1 MKPLIT
7 FQAIDANRVYWP
19 SEDFV
24 CEYRVDAV
32 PASDITAVEASV
44 LWYTEGKG
52 EEDMA
57 VHAFQRRLPA
67 DVPHGDLRQLDSIRT
82 KLPNS
87 PLSYA
92 GRIVKIRWCVRVRV
106 FLSRNRE
113 AFAERSFLLGAVP
126 AARLPEV
133 AGATAGA
140 MPVAADALRD
150 LPSATATS
158 SED

>member
-1 MKPLIT
+1 
-7 FQAIDANRVYWP
+7 
-19 SEDFV
+19 
-24 CEYRVDAV
+24 
-32 PASDITAVEASV
+32 
-44 LWYTEGKG
+44 TEGKG

-67 DVPHGDLRQLDSIRT
+67 NVPHGDLRQLDSIRT

-92 GRIVKIRWCVRVRV
+92 GRIVKIHWVVRVRV

-113 AFAERSFLLGAVP
+113 AVAEREFTLGAVP
-126 AARLPEV
+126 AARLPEAV
-133 AGATAGA
+133 EAGAPRA
-140 MPVAADALRD
+140 AADALAD
-150 LPSATATS
+150 LPSATETS

>member
-7 FQAIDANRVYWP
+7 IQSIESDRVYWP
-19 SEDFV
+19 GEEFV
-24 CEYRVDAV
+24 CVYRVDAV
-32 PASDITAVEASV
+32 PATDITAVEASV

-87 PLSYA
+87 PLSYN

-106 FLSRNRE
+106 FLTRNRE
-113 AFAERSFLLGAVP
+113 ALAERTFLLGAVP
-126 AARLPEV
+126 AARLPDSVE
-133 AGATAGA
+133 AGAERSL
-140 MPVAADALRD
+140 VAADALSD
-150 LPSATATS
+150 LPSATANS
-158 SED
+158 SEE

>member
-7 FQAIDANRVYWP
+7 FQTLDPNRVYWP
-19 SEDFV
+19 GEDFV
-24 CEYRVDAV
+24 CDYRVDAV
-32 PASDITAVEASV
+32 PASEITAVESSV

-67 DVPHGDLRQLDSIRT
+67 NVPHGDLRQLDSIRT

-92 GRIVKIRWCVRVRV
+92 GRIVKIHWVVRVRV

-113 AFAERSFLLGAVP
+113 AVAEREFTLGAVP
-126 AARLPEV
+126 PARLPE
-133 AGATAGA
+133 AGETDTPRA
-140 MPVAADALRD
+140 AADALAD
-150 LPSATATS
+150 LPSATETS